1 MQHISVGCVECVVS
15 AFGTSMCVA
24 YTQYAFGVHCGSA
37 ALIVCFVSDNL

>member
-24 YTQYAFGVHCGSA
+24 YTQYAFGVHVEV
-37 ALIVCFVSDNL
+37 LL